1 MIAFQIDYVANE
13 GNYFNR
19 NSAEGHQAVFSGR
32 TSGEFCVSQWADSN
46 KQATGQVIEGTIE
59 RQTERVLENMKA
71 VLRAAGL
78 TFENVV
84 KTTVFLRNLNDF
96 NYMNEVY
103 GRYFCVNP
111 RGSTIQAARLPRE
124 VAIEIDAIAVAS

>member
-1 MIAFQIDYVANE
+1 VRVGNFVFLSGQIPNDP
-13 GNYFNR
+13 
-19 NSAEGHQAVFSGR
+19 
-32 TSGEFCVSQWADSN
+32 
-46 KQATGQVIEGTIE
+46 ATGQVIEGTIE
-59 RQTERVLENMKA
+59 KQTERVLENMKA

-103 GRYFCVNP
+103 ARYFSNNP
-111 RGSTIQAARLPRE
+111 PARSTIQAARLPRE
-124 VAIEIDAIAVAS
+124 VAIEIDAIAVIS

>member
-1 MIAFQIDYVANE
+1 MKEIICTEAAPKAIGPY
-13 GNYFNR
+13 
-19 NSAEGHQAVFSGR
+19 SQAVRVGNFVFLSG
-32 TSGEFCVSQWADSN
+32 QIPNDP
-46 KQATGQVIEGTIE
+46 ATGQVIEGTIE
-59 RQTERVLENMKA
+59 KQTERVLENMKA

-103 GRYFCVNP
+103 ARYFSKNP
-111 RGSTIQAARLPRE
+111 PARSTIQAARLPRE
-124 VAIEIDAIAVAS
+124 VAIEIDAIAVIS